1 MNQMGAF
8 QADVWNL
15 PMSPRVQDLYELN
28 ELVGGRVKELEGHTL
43 DGIYVAFNG
52 DEWDVKKEN

>member
-1 MNQMGAF
+1 MNQTSAF

-28 ELVGGRVKELEGHTL
+28 ELVGK
-43 DGIYVAFNG
+43 
-52 DEWDVKKEN
+52 